1 MPLEELT
8 GGDRVSPFTPEDR
21 IDHMRKQVARTF
33 NVEASEL
40 GTIETDG
47 DQAVL
52 VVEHAGKRH
61 RLTWRRGQ
69 RGAILWHL
77 NSSDRPLMLSG
88 GNNPLAR
95 LRAALDA

>member
-1 MPLEELT
+1 MALDTLT
-8 GGDRVSPFTPEDR
+8 GGERQSPFTAEDR

-47 DQAVL
+47 DRAVL
-52 VVEHAGKRH
+52 VVEHAGKTR
-61 RLTWRRGQ
+61 RLTWQRGQ
-69 RGAILWHL
+69 RGAILWYL
-77 NSSDRPLMLSG
+77 DDGDRPLMLSG

-95 LRAALDA
+95 LRNALDV

>member
-1 MPLEELT
+1 MALETLT

-33 NVEASEL
+33 GVEASEL
-40 GTIETDG
+40 GTIEVEG
-47 DQAVL
+47 DTATL
-52 VVEHAGKRH
+52 VVEHAGRQR

-69 RGAILWHL
+69 RGAIMWHL
-77 NSSDRPLMLSG
+77 DGSDRPLLLSG

-95 LRAALDA
+95 LRVSLDA